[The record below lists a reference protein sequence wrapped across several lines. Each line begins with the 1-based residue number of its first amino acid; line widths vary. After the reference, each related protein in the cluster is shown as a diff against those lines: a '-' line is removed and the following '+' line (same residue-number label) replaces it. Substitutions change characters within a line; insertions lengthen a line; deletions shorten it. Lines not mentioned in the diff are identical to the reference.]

1 MVDLILKVLFWSSVF
16 MLYMVYHGYGEL
28 LKIVFLF
35 KNKKISVIQSAEL
48 PFVTVLLTVFN
59 EERKILNRLDNLLDT
74 DYPLE
79 RLQILVASDGSRDR
93 THEIVEDLALRYP
106 ITLFVSESRL
116 GKTGTQNQAIKFCM
130 GDFVIFTDA
139 DTEFSRKTIY
149 ELVAPFSSSD
159 VGATTGHVVFRNAGN
174 KISEAQ
180 TTYWDYEL
188 VLRSLESR
196 LGILAVMAGPC
207 MAVRKSVLQPMPEFV
222 GEDCVVPLQVAIQGY
237 QVIHC
242 HNAVAFDMMDSNP
255 SREFKTR
262 VRMTLRNWMGTL
274 HYRQLLNPVKYPGY
288 AFSLYF
294 HKIFRWLSPVFLI
307 VATITTLFLATEHLY
322 ALFSACFILL
332 YVFAILGWIL
342 EGQGRKLPIVST
354 VFAFILA
361 NCGFMVGLIRF
372 LKGQKI
378 IAYQAGQLSDARSQ
392 K

>member
-1 MVDLILKVLFWSSVF
+1 MVEFLLKVLFWSSIF
-16 MLYMVYHGYGEL
+16 ILYMVYHGYGEL
-28 LKIVFLF
+28 LKIICSV
-35 KNKKISVIQSAEL
+35 KSHSISTIKSVNL
-48 PFVTVLLTVFN
+48 PLVTVLLTVFN
-59 EERKILNRLDNLLDT
+59 EERKILNRLNNLLET

-79 RLQILVASDGSRDR
+79 RLQILVASDGSTDR

-106 ITLFVSESRL
+106 ISLFVSEDRL
-116 GKTGTQNQAIKFCM
+116 GKTGTQNQTIKFCL
-130 GDFVIFTDA
+130 GDIVIFTDA
-139 DTEFSRKTIY
+139 DTEFSRNTIH
-149 ELVAPFSSSD
+149 ELVAPFSNPN
-159 VGATTGHVVFRNAGN
+159 VGAATGHVIFRNAGN

-255 SREFKTR
+255 NREFKTR

-274 HYRQLLNPVKYPGY
+274 YYRQLLNPVKYPGY

-294 HKIFRWLSPVFLI
+294 HKIFRWLSPIFLI
-307 VATITTLFLATEHLY
+307 VATIATLFLATERLY

-332 YVFAILGWIL
+332 YVVATFGWIL

-361 NCGFMVGLIRF
+361 NCGFMVGLIKF

-378 IAYQAGQLSDARSQ
+378 IAYQAGQLNDARI
-392 K
+392 KK